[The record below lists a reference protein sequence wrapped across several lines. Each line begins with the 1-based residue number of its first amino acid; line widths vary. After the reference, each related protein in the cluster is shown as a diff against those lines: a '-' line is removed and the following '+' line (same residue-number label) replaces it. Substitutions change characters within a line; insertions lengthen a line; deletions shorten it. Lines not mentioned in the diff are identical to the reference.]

1 MSRKLLLNSLVVRL
15 PDGVLKGF
23 EETASA
29 SRPFVRVPQ
38 PVTHYTPLREMSL
51 QEAIAKRTAIRA
63 YVANNQGLPV
73 QLTPDEVHFI
83 IDTGASVS
91 ITNSKEDFISQIPPI
106 QPTKLKGIA
115 SGLDIKSVGNAK

>member
-15 PDGVLKGF
+15 TDGVLKGF

-51 QEAIAKRTAIRA
+51 QEAIAKRTAVRA

-73 QLTPDEVHFI
+73 QFTPDEVHFI

-91 ITNSKEDFISQIPPI
+91 ITNSKEDFISQIPLI

-115 SGLDIKSVGNAK
+115 SGLDIKSVGNAE